1 MIFGCSH
8 VNLNTRSST
17 TAVCRAFVPFL
28 WAVLHGVESG
38 LSSWADGISALLC
51 FIAVAQRRALS
62 PRQAGF
68 AFAHEYAS
76 ITSLS
81 ISALA
86 IPLLVV
92 QAGLK
97 TPRLKWYYQL
107 SLSRS
112 WAFRCTPDAL
122 SLSRSPEGSPCLS
135 DSSLMSSLCMGPSW
149 TYPGPVSMMSS
160 YFTFLLVLLLF
171 MYFWV
176 IPIRVHSFQKQDK
189 P

>member
-1 MIFGCSH
+1 MVWSLDFH
-8 VNLNTRSST
+8 
-17 TAVCRAFVPFL
+17 L
-28 WAVLHGVESG
+28 WQMGYQLCCALLLWLRGE
-38 LSSWADGISALLC
+38 LSALDKLG
-51 FIAVAQRRALS
+51 LLLLME
-62 PRQAGF
+62 
-68 AFAHEYAS
+68 HAS

-107 SLSRS
+107 SLPRS
-112 WAFRCTPDAL
+112 WAFRCIPDAL

-135 DSSLMSSLCMGPSW
+135 DSSLMSSLWMGPSW

-171 MYFWV
+171 TYFWF

-189 P
+189 PLSVFSATISLELGIIPIQTR